1 MRFLSLIAVL
11 FLSACASVGD
21 SSQTPSGTKWV
32 TSWGASIQGPY
43 PIGNPSAMPD
53 MSRAFPV
60 PASGAQGARD
70 QSFRLIVRPTLW
82 GRETRI
88 RMTNALGAKPVTFD
102 GVYVGL
108 QNSGAEVTAGTN
120 RAITFSGK
128 NSVTIA
134 PGQSVWSDAVALPFV
149 RDEASNELAGR
160 KLAVSFHVSGES
172 GPMTW
177 HAKALQSSYLT
188 WPGAG
193 AKGHEEAEGSFPF
206 ATAAWFFVDALDM
219 RASGNDSDAYAV
231 VAFGDSITDGT
242 ASTINGDDRWPDV
255 LDRRLR
261 AAYGNRVAVVN
272 AGIGGNQVVG
282 PAVYP
287 PPKPFAGGPSAV
299 SRLER
304 DVLSL
309 SGVKAIIWLEGT
321 NDFSRNG
328 NATFEAVAKGMREG
342 VARIRARIP
351 GVRVIGATVVSALN
365 STSAAH
371 GFKEQDDKRRQ
382 LNEFIRTSG
391 VFDGVADFDKVVT
404 DPQSGAMRAEFVPD
418 NTTGGPGDK
427 LHPNRLGYLAM
438 GAVIDLKLLAPSP
451 K

>member
-1 MRFLSLIAVL
+1 
-11 FLSACASVGD
+11 
-21 SSQTPSGTKWV
+21 
-32 TSWGASIQGPY
+32 
-43 PIGNPSAMPD
+43 
-53 MSRAFPV
+53 
-60 PASGAQGARD
+60 
-70 QSFRLIVRPTLW
+70 
-82 GRETRI
+82 
-88 RMTNALGAKPVTFD
+88 MTNALGAKPVTFD

-438 GAVIDLKLLAPSP
+438 GAVIDLKLLVPSSR
-451 K
+451 